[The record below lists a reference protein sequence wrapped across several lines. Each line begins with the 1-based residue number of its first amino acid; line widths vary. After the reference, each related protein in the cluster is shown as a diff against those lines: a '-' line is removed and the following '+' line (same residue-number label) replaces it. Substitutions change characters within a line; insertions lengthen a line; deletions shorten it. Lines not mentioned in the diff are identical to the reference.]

1 MEKCPFCKILTEELP
16 SSVVYKDEICTV
28 VMDIQPFNQGHVLVL
43 PNEHFPD
50 LQSLPIDQG
59 QHLFS
64 VAQKLAAAI
73 QNSGIP
79 CEGINLF
86 VADGEAAMQS
96 VPHFHLHVIPRFE
109 GDGFEFQFSPRYAE
123 LPTRDELDKNA
134 SYIKEALEKL
144 KI

>member
-1 MEKCPFCKILTEELP
+1 MDKCPFCNILTEELP

-28 VMDIQPFNQGHVLVL
+28 IMDIQPFNQGHVLVVT
-43 PNEHFPD
+43 NEHIPD

-64 VAQKLAAAI
+64 VAQKIAAAI
-73 QNSGIP
+73 RTSGIH
-79 CEGINLF
+79 CEGVNLF
-86 VADGEAAMQS
+86 VADGVAAMQS
-96 VPHFHLHVIPRFE
+96 VPHFHLHVVPRFE

-134 SYIKEALEKL
+134 SYIRDAFEKL
-144 KI
+144 